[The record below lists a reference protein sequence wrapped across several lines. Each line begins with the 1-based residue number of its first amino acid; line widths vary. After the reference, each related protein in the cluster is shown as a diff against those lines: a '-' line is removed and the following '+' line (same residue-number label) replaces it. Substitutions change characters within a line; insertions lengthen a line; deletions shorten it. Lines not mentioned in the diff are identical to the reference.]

1 MPVLLPRA
9 WPNTVINHWMLDS
22 SPSSN
27 QTTALDSVKHKLAIM
42 SVECEHVQVYSFCC
56 MCNLSSVSL
65 YDDSLSPSWSDPAC
79 PRRCPAMRPRDDP
92 NNRETNEPRSSR
104 PGADN
109 HLQAPERLHAWLP
122 LAVTALPL
130 MKNLGHLT
138 AFAAPLLSSYLFFSS
153 LSWFKQGSRFSSNTH
168 AGLL

>member
-1 MPVLLPRA
+1 MPVLFPRA

-42 SVECEHVQVYSFCC
+42 SVQCEHVQVYIFCR
-56 MCNLSSVSL
+56 MFNLSSVSL
-65 YDDSLSPSWSDPAC
+65 YCKWFFVPKLKWSCMSASVPSNAAQFAETIRATGRRMSREVLVPAL
-79 PRRCPAMRPRDDP
+79 
-92 NNRETNEPRSSR
+92 TTTY
-104 PGADN
+104 
-109 HLQAPERLHAWLP
+109 RLHAWLP

-138 AFAAPLLSSYLFFSS
+138 AFAAPLLSCYLFFSS

>member
-1 MPVLLPRA
+1 MPVLFPRA

-42 SVECEHVQVYSFCC
+42 SVQCEHVQVYIFCR
-56 MCNLSSVSL
+56 MCVSVL
-65 YDDSLSPSWSDPAC
+65 QMILC
-79 PRRCPAMRPRDDP
+79 PQAEVILHVCVGAQQCGPVCRDDP
-92 NNRETNEPRSSR
+92 SNRETNEPRSSR

-138 AFAAPLLSSYLFFSS
+138 AFAAPLLSCYLFFSS